1 MSLGELLIELNNLR
15 THPCRVVDTT
25 QGECLAWTFWMSD
38 IRRVVYKHLYY
49 ERETPEDVI
58 VLYEL
63 WRSTVPSNL
72 FNPVEDYSADAVLA
86 KYYRRKAY
94 EQQSSRNL

>member
-38 IRRVVYKHLYY
+38 IRRVVYKYLDRG
-49 ERETPEDVI
+49 ESPEDAI

-63 WRSTVPSNL
+63 WRSTAPSNL
-72 FNPVEDYSADAVLA
+72 FNPVEDYSADAVLPT
-86 KYYRRKAY
+86 
-94 EQQSSRNL
+94 